1 MSFVQHVELQLT
13 QAGPDG
19 LYYLRRFNTWVGP
32 KRVVMW
38 EEKAGPFN
46 TTLYLSPGA
55 VSVLQGLGVALPSPQ
70 KTAPAELPEGR
81 VMMLGDASD
90 WNK

>member
-1 MSFVQHVELQLT
+1 MNFVTANVAT
-13 QAGPDG
+13 MM
-19 LYYLRRFNTWVGP
+19 TMVGS
-32 KRVVMW
+32 KRVVIC

-46 TTLYLSPGA
+46 PTLYLSPGA
-55 VSVLQGLGVALPSPQ
+55 VSALQGLGVALPSPQ
-70 KTAPAELPEGR
+70 KTPSAELPEGR